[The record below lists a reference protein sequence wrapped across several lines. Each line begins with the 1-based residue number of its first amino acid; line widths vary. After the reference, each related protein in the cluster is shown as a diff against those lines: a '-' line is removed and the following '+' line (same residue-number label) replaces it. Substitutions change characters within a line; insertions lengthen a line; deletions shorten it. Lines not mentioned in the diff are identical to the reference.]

1 MSIKTNMSKKHKTKV
16 KYKDGE
22 TIHVKN
28 GWAIIV
34 DALNYVVNYADH
46 SKFSEEEINVIK
58 GYAFDIQDE
67 GKAFDK
73 EYDLD

>member
-22 TIHVKN
+22 TIQVKN
-28 GWAIIV
+28 GWATIV
-34 DALNYVVNYADH
+34 DALNYVVNYGDH
-46 SKFSEEEINVIK
+46 SKFSEEEIQIIK